1 MKTSKK
7 NTLTKKIAL
16 LLASLSIMTA
26 CGKPKTEEPQKQN
39 NANNENNTSEQK
51 QEKTEEKAKGSEKT
65 ENKENK
71 NEQKSEE
78 RTVERKTVNKITN
91 APKVATK
98 KVVNRN
104 LGTKQLAK
112 RPSNQEALK
121 RQRDLLAARE
131 REEANK
137 KLLAEKERKEKL
149 AKEEARKAEEARKQ
163 AELAKKKAEEE
174 AKKKAE
180 ELKKQKEE
188 EAKKKAEEAKKK
200 AEEEAKKK
208 AEEEAKK
215 KAEEEAKKK
224 AEEEAK
230 KKKEEAEKKLAEEL
244 KKAKV
249 IATETVN
256 KLKNIETAKYI
267 TKINNAK
274 SIKELDEIVAS
285 AIDES
290 NKNTSIIDEEEKK
303 KLQQLQEYRNKAID
317 IINKLKNIDD
327 EKQSFAN
334 RINMETEVSK
344 IDSIVKEAEKL
355 SAKKTKEIEEAIT
368 EVIEEVT
375 EKVVTPIETVETT
388 SDELEEGKTQVIEGQ
403 EGIKEI
409 TYKLTYNVS
418 KKHGKVL
425 VSKVV
430 VKEEIKQQM
439 KKKVIIRGTKK
450 VDNTKYVNIS
460 ELEKLIDKCDSEVG
474 YIATKYVDFQNNKE
488 VKKAQNLF
496 DKIVN
501 DARNLAKNKEKLTEN
516 EFNDIK
522 TKLIASMNNVKETY
536 ERVIKEASAKDKDVT
551 VRMSDTE
558 NKIIRGH
565 YEEQEALEHIKL
577 INKHRNY
584 AKDLEIDEDLMRI
597 ARIRAAEISQ
607 LFEHTRVDGK
617 SLDTLRKQLG
627 ENIAMSS
634 GDADAKEV
642 FEQFKESSAHNRNML
657 YGRYKKVGVAIFR
670 LKVENPD
677 GTFYYQT
684 YTVQVFAF

>member
-149 AKEEARKAEEARKQ
+149 AKEEARKAEEARRQ

-188 EAKKKAEEAKKK
+188 EAKKKA
-200 AEEEAKKK
+200 
-208 AEEEAKK
+208 
-215 KAEEEAKKK
+215 EEAKKK

-368 EVIEEVT
+368 EVIEEVI

-388 SDELEEGKTQVIEGQ
+388 SNELEEGKTQVIEGQ
-403 EGIKEI
+403 KGIKEI

-430 VKEEIKQQM
+430 VKEEVKQQM
-439 KKKVIIRGTKK
+439 KKKVIIKGTKK

-536 ERVIKEASAKDKDVT
+536 ERVIKEASSKDKDVT

-558 NKIIRGH
+558 NKTIKGH

-627 ENIAMSS
+627 ENIAMSA